1 MSDEFYDGIGD
12 YRRLAREIGEGVAA
26 VANAV
31 PHHGRVFWKLTEADS
46 GSLAWL
52 AFTRPDARSTLD
64 RRKVWTLIPRLQVFL
79 ANWFV
84 IVDRE
89 RTDQSEWVHKV
100 IDVDEAREIAPLVP
114 QPSAEDMKRI
124 TRPQAVLTL
133 DDIDRHTVTTVL
145 GKRAAA
151 ALKIR

>member
-1 MSDEFYDGIGD
+1 M
-12 YRRLAREIGEGVAA
+12 
-26 VANAV
+26 
-31 PHHGRVFWKLTEADS
+31 KLTDADS

-64 RRKVWTLIPRLQVFL
+64 RRKVWTLIPRLQVFI

-89 RTDQSEWVHKV
+89 RTDQSEWEHKV

-133 DDIDRHTVTTVL
+133 DDIDRHTVTKVL
-145 GKRAAA
+145 GNRAAR

>member
-1 MSDEFYDGIGD
+1 MSDDFYDGIGD
-12 YRRLAREIGEGVAA
+12 YRRLAREIGESVAA
-26 VANAV
+26 AANVV
-31 PHHGRVFWKLTEADS
+31 PHNGRVFWKLTDADN

-64 RRKVWTLIPRLQVFL
+64 RRKVWTLIPQLQVFI

-89 RTDQSEWVHKV
+89 RTDQSQWIHTP
-100 IDVDEAREIAPLVP
+100 VDLYEARELAPLVP
-114 QPSAEDMKRI
+114 RSQAEDLKRI

-133 DDIDRHTVTTVL
+133 DDIDRHKVSTVL
-145 GKRAAA
+145 GKGTAT

>member
-1 MSDEFYDGIGD
+1 VSDEVYDGIGD

-84 IVDRE
+84 IVGRE

>member
-1 MSDEFYDGIGD
+1 M
-12 YRRLAREIGEGVAA
+12 
-26 VANAV
+26 
-31 PHHGRVFWKLTEADS
+31 FWKLMEADN

-52 AFTRPDARSTLD
+52 AFTQPDARSTLD
-64 RRKVWTLIPRLQVFL
+64 RRKVWTLIPRLQVFM

-114 QPSAEDMKRI
+114 QPSTGDMKRI

-133 DDIDRHTVTTVL
+133 DDIDRHTVTKVL
-145 GKRAAA
+145 GKRTATV
-151 ALKIR
+151 LKVR